1 MRFASNRI
9 TIGVNTSLQA
19 ALGIVVFMIL
29 VLPLSKDR
37 RRISWRLVVIAI
49 GLQFLICWLMLRA
62 PFVKEALLR
71 LSMAVLALGMAVLR
85 GTSFVFGFLAGG
97 SALPA

>member
-1 MRFASNRI
+1 M
-9 TIGVNTSLQA
+9 GTSFLM
-19 ALGIVVFMIL
+19 FL
-29 VLPLSKDR
+29 VLLPLKHR
-37 RRISWRLVVIAI
+37 LWISCRLVKIAI
-49 GLQFLICWLMLRA
+49 GLQFSMCSLMIRA

-71 LSMAVLALGMAVLR
+71 LSMAVVALGMAVLR